1 MTNESAAAAAA
12 PLCKYC
18 QLQPP
23 RVGHLYC
30 CDACQ
35 TLDELSLQSPQL
47 YCLPETDEDR
57 LIKSHFGT
65 IQDQEIQL
73 TCQVERLVCEACV
86 QHLSQLRNWIPELT
100 DLRWDRGSSTLSL
113 NLPAAKSSPSHIFDL
128 LAKMGLKPRWI
139 NPQDVKRQQ
148 NQTREALTRLG
159 ITGALLG
166 NMMLFAVPIYG
177 GLTGDLAQLFFWI
190 QGLLFLPVL
199 FWSAKPFFITSLV
212 SLRLRQLSTDLP
224 LTLAFVVGSLLSY
237 FALFTQKWEW
247 IYFDSLNGFLF
258 FILLARYLLER
269 SLWKTQNQHE
279 LDHFF
284 ERAFYLVENSQQ
296 VLKLEHWDNLKAG
309 DIIKVKLNQR
319 LPADGYLLQSHCEL
333 DTSWVS
339 GEFWPQTY
347 LENAR
352 LTAGSLVVSPA
363 CRYQISAT
371 ARDSDFVRLL
381 NRLKQKGQKL
391 QSGIESKIGVALV
404 AISFA
409 LALALF
415 VFAPHLGLEELIKR
429 SLALWIVA
437 CPCAVSFAAPLT
449 RSMGSLLAEKLGFW
463 MRDISAFERLHQV
476 KKIAFDKTGT
486 LTDSFLNL
494 NLNLPMLDPYYKQ
507 LILSLENISDH
518 PIAKALRNTLG
529 VQELMA
535 ITQNKEIIGQGV
547 EGYLGADFFELKK
560 STSLLEQAVELK
572 KNGIVILT
580 LNFDEQ
586 VHPRLKDTFHEL
598 IKSYQIFILSGD
610 HPERVKKLGNSLGL
624 ESQNII
630 GGLTPENKQQ
640 TMQELKPDLYIG
652 DGTNDIL
659 ALKEA
664 PVSLSF
670 GNASIEAQTASQ
682 IIMTHSE
689 FERLPLLFRLSL
701 EVQKLLKRNLIIA
714 LSYNAGA
721 AAASL
726 LGWVGPLEAAILM
739 PIASLFLLL
748 STFVKTPWL
757 RNLERKRI

>member
-1 MTNESAAAAAA
+1 MANNSAAANVA
-12 PLCKYC
+12 LHCKYC
-18 QLQPP
+18 KIQSP
-23 RVGHLYC
+23 RLGHLYC

-35 TLDELSLQSPQL
+35 TLDELSSQSSPT
-47 YCLPETDEDR
+47 YTVAETEEDR

-65 IQDQEIQL
+65 LQKNEIQL

-86 QHLSQLRNWIPELT
+86 QHLSELRTWIPELT
-100 DLRWDRGSSTLSL
+100 DLRWDRNSSTLSL
-113 NLPAAKSSPSHIFDL
+113 NLPAAQSSPSHIFDL

-139 NPQDVKRQQ
+139 NPKDVRRHQ

-159 ITGALLG
+159 ITGALFG

-190 QGLLFLPVL
+190 QGFLFLPVL
-199 FWSAKPFFITSLV
+199 LWSAKPFFITSLV

-224 LTLAFVVGSLLSY
+224 LTVAFIIGSLVSY
-237 FALFTQKWEW
+237 LALFTQKWEW

-284 ERAFYLVENSQQ
+284 DRAFYLVENPNQA
-296 VLKLEHWDNLKAG
+296 LKLEHWDNLKAN
-309 DIIKVKLNQR
+309 DIIKVKCNQR
-319 LPADGYLLQSHCEL
+319 LPADGHLLQPHCEL

-347 LENAR
+347 LEGAR
-352 LTAGSLVVSPA
+352 LTAGSLVVNSD
-363 CRYQISAT
+363 CRYKISAS
-371 ARDSDFVRLL
+371 ARDSEFIRLL
-381 NRLKQKGQKL
+381 DRLKQKGQKL

-404 AISFA
+404 AFSFL

-415 VFAPHLGLEELIKR
+415 VLASSLGIEELIKR

-463 MRDISAFERLHQV
+463 MRDISAFEKLHQV

-518 PIAKALRNTLG
+518 PVAKALRNTLG
-529 VQELMA
+529 AQELIP
-535 ITQNKEIIGQGV
+535 ITSAQEIIGQGV
-547 EGYLGADFFELKK
+547 EGFIGANFFELKK
-560 STSLLEQAVELK
+560 STSVLEQAVELK
-572 KNGIVILT
+572 KNGVIILT

-586 VHPRLKDTFHEL
+586 VHPRLQETFNQL
-598 IKSYQIFILSGD
+598 LKSYQIFILSGD
-610 HPERVKKLGNSLGL
+610 HPDRVQKLGKTLGL
-624 ESQNII
+624 SSQNIL
-630 GGLTPENKQQ
+630 GGLNPENKQTIIQ
-640 TMQELKPDLYIG
+640 KIKPDLYIG

-664 PVSLSF
+664 PISLSF

-689 FERLPLLFRLSL
+689 FEKLPQLFRLSL
-701 EVQKLLKRNLIIA
+701 EINKLLKRNLFIA
-714 LSYNAGA
+714 LSYNIGA

-726 LGWVGPLEAAILM
+726 MGWVGPLEAAILM
-739 PIASLFLLL
+739 PIASLLLLL
-748 STFVKTPWL
+748 STYIKTPWL
-757 RNLERKRI
+757 QQLESKNL

>member
-1 MTNESAAAAAA
+1 MTSHSAAVAAA

-18 QLQPP
+18 QAQPP
-23 RVGHLYC
+23 RLGHLYC

-35 TLDELSLQSPQL
+35 TLDELSLTQNTPTQV
-47 YCLPETDEDR
+47 ETEEDR

-86 QHLSQLRNWIPELT
+86 QHLAELRTWIPELR

-113 NLPAAKSSPSHIFDL
+113 NLPASQSSPTHIFDL
-128 LAKMGLKPRWI
+128 LTRMGLKPKWI
-139 NPQDVKRQQ
+139 NPQDAKRQQ
-148 NQTREALTRLG
+148 NLTRSALTRLG
-159 ITGALLG
+159 ITGALFG

-177 GLTGDLAQLFFWI
+177 GLSGDLAKLFFWI
-190 QGLLFLPVL
+190 QGLLFLPVF

-212 SLRLRQLSTDLP
+212 SLKLRQLSTDLP
-224 LTLAFVVGSLLSY
+224 LTLAFIVGSLLSY
-237 FALFTQKWEW
+237 YALFTQKWEW

-284 ERAFYLVENSQQ
+284 DRAFYLVENPQQ
-296 VLKLEHWDNLKAG
+296 ALRLEHWDKLKAG
-309 DIIKVKLNQR
+309 DIVKVKHNQR
-319 LPADGYLLQSHCEL
+319 LPTDGYLAQSHCEL

-347 LENAR
+347 LEGAR
-352 LTAGSLVVSPA
+352 LTAGSLVVSSD
-363 CRYQISAT
+363 CRYQISSS
-371 ARDSDFVRLL
+371 ARESDFIKLL
-381 NRLKQKGQKL
+381 SRLKQHGQKL

-404 AISFA
+404 AISFF

-415 VFAPHLGLEELIKR
+415 IFAPQLGFEELIKR
-429 SLALWIVA
+429 CLALWIVA
-437 CPCAVSFAAPLT
+437 CPCAISFAAPLT

-463 MRDISAFERLHQV
+463 IRDISAFEKLHTV

-494 NLNLPMLDPYYKQ
+494 NLNLPMLDPFYKK

-529 VQELMA
+529 IQEVLT
-535 ITQNKEIIGQGV
+535 ITNAKEIIGQGV
-547 EGYLGADFFELKK
+547 EGYIDQNFYELKK

-572 KNGIVILT
+572 KNGTVILT
-580 LNFDEQ
+580 LSFDEQ
-586 VHPRLKDTFHEL
+586 VHPRLKETFQKL
-598 IKSYQIFILSGD
+598 VQSYQIFILSGD
-610 HPERVKKLGNSLGL
+610 HPERVNKLGNSLGL
-624 ESQNII
+624 KSENLI
-630 GGLTPENKQQ
+630 GGLTPEAKQQ
-640 TMQELKPDLYIG
+640 TIHKLKPDLYIG

-664 PVSLSF
+664 PLSLSF

-689 FERLPLLFRLSL
+689 FEKLPLLFKLSL
-701 EVQKLLKRNLIIA
+701 EVQQLLKRNFVIA
-714 LSYNAGA
+714 LSYNGGA

-748 STFVKTPWL
+748 STFIKTPWL
-757 RNLERKRI
+757 RNLERHKL